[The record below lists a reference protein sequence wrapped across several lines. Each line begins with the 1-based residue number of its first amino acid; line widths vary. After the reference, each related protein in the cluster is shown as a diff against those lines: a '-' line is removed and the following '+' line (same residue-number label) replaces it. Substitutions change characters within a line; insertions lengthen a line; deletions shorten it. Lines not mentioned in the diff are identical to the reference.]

1 MSGCFV
7 GRIIAA
13 TEGERVVVS
22 GQEHLGPLTLSY
34 MEPLVLTKRRIEK
47 ATGEKVIL
55 GKLSQ
60 AATVEMMLKLAG

>member
-1 MSGCFV
+1 V
-7 GRIIAA
+7 GHIFAG

-34 MEPLVLTKRRIEK
+34 IEPWVLTKRQIEN

-60 AATVEMMLKLAG
+60 EATVEMMLKLAG